1 MINKYRPRIKLIKL
15 RKEKGFTQEQM
26 ARLLKI
32 KRATYANYE
41 TGYRN
46 PSLKYVIEMKKI
58 LGTEDDAVFL
68 PPNDTI
74 SVWMNANK
82 KKKVVRAVYILIIWG
97 VVMDMKV
104 GKYTV
109 TGKMASG
116 VTKKDRENSFKLLKA
131 AIWEQIQIDRNK

>member
-58 LGTEDDAVFL
+58 LGTEEDAVFL

-74 SVWMNANK
+74 SV
-82 KKKVVRAVYILIIWG
+82 
-97 VVMDMKV
+97 
-104 GKYTV
+104 
-109 TGKMASG
+109 
-116 VTKKDRENSFKLLKA
+116 
-131 AIWEQIQIDRNK
+131 